1 MPVIYQSWIKRKGI
15 IPTRFLS
22 LSEILKEVLD
32 TIKKKKHTE
41 WFHLSH
47 LMSHVMAY
55 RLASRAT
62 TLYQQDTSLYRPT
75 HANCHGKL
83 IRLLYPLA

>member
-1 MPVIYQSWIKRKGI
+1 MVPFVTLDV
-15 IPTRFLS
+15 TRDG
-22 LSEILKEVLD
+22 V
-32 TIKKKKHTE
+32 H
-41 WFHLSH
+41 
-47 LMSHVMAY
+47 

-62 TLYQQDTSLYRPT
+62 MLYYQDTSLYRPT

>member
-1 MPVIYQSWIKRKGI
+1 MMPVIYQSWIKRKGI

-32 TIKKKKHTE
+32 TIKKKKTHRMVPFVTLDVTRDGI
-41 WFHLSH
+41 H
-47 LMSHVMAY
+47 

-62 TLYQQDTSLYRPT
+62 TLY
-75 HANCHGKL
+75 
-83 IRLLYPLA
+83 